1 MISLSKAVE
10 SHDAVTAVEAVGA
23 AAVDVVKG
31 RAVLLRWRTRSVSSS
46 ISRRL
51 F

>member
-1 MISLSKAVE
+1 MIFNARE
-10 SHDAVTAVEAVGA
+10 AEFEPETAVEAVGA